1 MQQNTILQPSDMA
14 KLHAQSGL
22 EQRPWTAQEF
32 AQLCAAENSLLIKQ
46 DYGFALGRVIHTEA
60 ELLLL
65 IVSQAQRKQGLGKTY
80 LQLFEEA
87 ARQRGAKILFFGSWR
102 RKYRRART
110 ISKMRLR
117 RARLAQSLLPQNE
130 WHPRR
135 CFGSGENFGLA
146 HFIIGFILVCRKI
159 G

>member
-65 IVSQAQRKQGLGKTY
+65 IVSQAQRK
-80 LQLFEEA
+80 
-87 ARQRGAKILFFGSWR
+87 ARI
-102 RKYRRART
+102 
-110 ISKMRLR
+110 
-117 RARLAQSLLPQNE
+117 
-130 WHPRR
+130 
-135 CFGSGENFGLA
+135 GENLFA
-146 HFIIGFILVCRKI
+146 AF
-159 G
+159 

>member
-1 MQQNTILQPSDMA
+1 MQQNTSLQPSDMA

-32 AQLCAAENSLLIKQ
+32 SQLCAAENSLLIEQ
-46 DYGFALGRVIHTEA
+46 DYGFALGRVIHTEV

-87 ARQRGAKILFFGSWR
+87 ARQRDGKICRLEVGAENTAARALYQKCGYAEHGLRKAYYCKVNGSR
-102 RKYRRART
+102 EDA
-110 ISKMRLR
+110 LV
-117 RARLAQSLLPQNE
+117 LAKSL
-130 WHPRR
+130 
-135 CFGSGENFGLA
+135 A
-146 HFIIGFILVCRKI
+146 
-159 G
+159 

>member
-87 ARQRGAKILFFGSWR
+87 ARQRGAKNCFLEVGAENTAARALYQQFGYAEQGL
-102 RKYRRART
+102 RKAYYR
-110 ISKMRLR
+110 KMNETREDALV
-117 RARLAQSLLPQNE
+117 LAKT
-130 WHPRR
+130 
-135 CFGSGENFGLA
+135 LA
-146 HFIIGFILVCRKI
+146 
-159 G
+159 